1 MRYRPRLLQRITG
14 VSSAEDVRFRVLAA
28 NQYPDHASIAAFRQ
42 HHLATLASLFL
53 QVLKLCERAG
63 LVKLGHVAIDGTK
76 INANASKHKAMSYAR
91 MTEAEKRL
99 EAEMTRLFEEAQNV
113 DAAEDALTIRARGG
127 EGRLPKLLTYC

>member
-1 MRYRPRLLQRITG
+1 M
-14 VSSAEDVRFRVLAA
+14 LAA

>member
-1 MRYRPRLLQRITG
+1 
-14 VSSAEDVRFRVLAA
+14 
-28 NQYPDHASIAAFRQ
+28 
-42 HHLATLASLFL
+42 
-53 QVLKLCERAG
+53 
-63 LVKLGHVAIDGTK
+63 
-76 INANASKHKAMSYAR
+76 MSYAR